1 MYIVKK
7 VEKACRCGI
16 MLHVVTYL
24 KTDWREGSLKNLQ
37 IQIHF
42 EIVAYFVGLVDL
54 GK

>member
-16 MLHVVTYL
+16 MLHVVT
-24 KTDWREGSLKNLQ
+24 DWREGSLKNLQ

-42 EIVAYFVGLVDL
+42 AIVAYFVGFVDL
-54 GK
+54 SK